1 MGKSWFVKEDWLTEK
16 VYIPYIPCLKLYI
29 PFLIPCDIP
38 NPTNNYVCHKSF
50 NRINQQNNGSNGF

>member
-50 NRINQQNNGSNGF
+50 NRIN